1 MSKNK
6 TSTSGS
12 CRVSSWL
19 LVWNGF
25 SVSLSASFW
34 PWERPERK
42 NEAYFKNSHFFKS
55 ETNALFPLKAGGNLI
70 RAAGA
75 PRSPGERAPCRTR
88 SGAPRSP
95 HPHGSLGV
103 RYSRFHSCRGS
114 ASALPQRPPHCGRVP
129 RSQRRR
135 PDPSRGWRPALRRF
149 GARHHPQYGRPPGSS
164 SHQSGPL
171 RGFPQFR
178 GKGSGTCG
186 EIRTQ
191 ALRMMQHGDRT

>member
-42 NEAYFKNSHFFKS
+42 NEAYLKKQSFFKS
-55 ETNALFPLKAGGNLI
+55 ETNAVFPLKAGGNLI

-88 SGAPRSP
+88 SGTPRSP
-95 HPHGSLGV
+95 HPHGSLG
-103 RYSRFHSCRGS
+103 
-114 ASALPQRPPHCGRVP
+114 
-129 RSQRRR
+129 
-135 PDPSRGWRPALRRF
+135 
-149 GARHHPQYGRPPGSS
+149 
-164 SHQSGPL
+164 
-171 RGFPQFR
+171 
-178 GKGSGTCG
+178 SGTPDFTAAAAARARYPSAH
-186 EIRTQ
+186 RTAAAFCAPSAGAQ
-191 ALRMMQHGDRT
+191 TRHVAGGLR